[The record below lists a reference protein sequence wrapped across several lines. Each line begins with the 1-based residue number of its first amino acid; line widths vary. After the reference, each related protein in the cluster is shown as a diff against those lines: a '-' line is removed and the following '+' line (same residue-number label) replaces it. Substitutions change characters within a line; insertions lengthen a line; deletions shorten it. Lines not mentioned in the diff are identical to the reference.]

1 MEKQAPPPSVNQVVA
16 SGQQQQPV
24 IQYGQ
29 GHQVA
34 PQFASGQQQQ
44 PVIQYGQAP
53 MIQYGQVPMQYG
65 QAPMAIQQ
73 PNVQYMVKI
82 IF

>member
-1 MEKQAPPPSVNQVVA
+1 MERQALLPSVN
-16 SGQQQQPV
+16 
-24 IQYGQ
+24 
-29 GHQVA
+29 QVA

-44 PVIQYGQAP
+44 PVVQYGQAP
-53 MIQYGQVPMQYG
+53 VMQYGQVPMQYD

-73 PNVQYMVKI
+73 PNVQHMVKI